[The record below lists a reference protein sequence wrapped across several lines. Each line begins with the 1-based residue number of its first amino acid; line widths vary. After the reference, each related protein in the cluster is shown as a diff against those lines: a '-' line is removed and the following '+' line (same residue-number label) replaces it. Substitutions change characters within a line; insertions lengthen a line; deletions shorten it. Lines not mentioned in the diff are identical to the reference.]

1 MSTNPTDATKRSHP
15 SVFSRSRTQA
25 ASRYL
30 NSEVI
35 ATDIAAFKKRGGHIE
50 VLGNTAGRSRLAST
64 TFRSNVKSKRQTA
77 TAAATGLEATGA
89 TTSKDGSAH

>member
-1 MSTNPTDATKRSHP
+1 MSSNPTDATKRSNP
-15 SVFSRSRTQA
+15 SVFSRSRTNA

-50 VLGNTAGRSRLAST
+50 VLGNTAYLSRLPST
-64 TFRSNVKSKRQTA
+64 TFRSSGASNRK
-77 TAAATGLEATGA
+77 TAAAAAAENEPRT
-89 TTSKDGSAH
+89 

>member
-30 NSEVI
+30 NSEVQREVQ
-35 ATDIAAFKKRGGHIE
+35 APDGH
-50 VLGNTAGRSRLAST
+50 RSRHRT
-64 TFRSNVKSKRQTA
+64 RGNRR
-77 TAAATGLEATGA
+77 
-89 TTSKDGSAH
+89 DD